1 MQHLILFMLLVLNQ
15 LQTANHL
22 YSAGLFSLVKDNY
35 TDVTRYIPFLTLECF
50 KEKKKKKKKK
60 KKLNKNA
67 TYIIVSSNCTC
78 EQINPAFLSLN
89 YIGIYE
95 TGMMDVDDCS
105 ENMSMGEHT
114 KIVTMIHPATPD
126 IYGMEQRQ
134 ACIAV
139 M

>member
-1 MQHLILFMLLVLNQ
+1 M
-15 LQTANHL
+15 
-22 YSAGLFSLVKDNY
+22 
-35 TDVTRYIPFLTLECF
+35 
-50 KEKKKKKKKK
+50 
-60 KKLNKNA
+60 
-67 TYIIVSSNCTC
+67 
-78 EQINPAFLSLN
+78 SLN

>member
-1 MQHLILFMLLVLNQ
+1 LCQ
-15 LQTANHL
+15 LQTANLHYRTGWL
-22 YSAGLFSLVKDNY
+22 DLVKDNL
-35 TDVTRYIPFLTLECF
+35 TDVTRYILLLTLECM
-50 KEKKKKKKKK
+50 KKKKKKKS
-60 KKLNKNA
+60 
-67 TYIIVSSNCTC
+67 TYIILSSNCTC
-78 EQINPAFLSLN
+78 ELINPAFLSLN

-95 TGMMDVDDCS
+95 NVVMDDCS
-105 ENMSMGEHT
+105 ANMSIGEHI